1 MHIMEKLRREIEEG
15 LFLNTACNVLI
26 RKKIGFYLFYL
37 VREGLID
44 NEDFHP
50 EPKLSPCETFYLEPS
65 DLKNIAA
72 KAERD
77 YSEERM
83 IDMLSDGH
91 KCLGIQYKGEIVA
104 YGWINFQ
111 NCNSHLMS
119 FPLKENEA
127 YLYGART
134 FTAYRGTNLAPYLR
148 HQMYKHLADMG
159 RTTLYSITEFG
170 NIASIKFKRKL
181 GARNLKL
188 GMKITLFDKY
198 RWDFILRNYPDVYA
212 ACPALQC

>member
-1 MHIMEKLRREIEEG
+1 MSGMEYLRKGIKDGLVINTVYNIM
-15 LFLNTACNVLI
+15 TV
-26 RKKIGFYLFYL
+26 KKVRLYLFYL
-37 VREGLID
+37 VREGLFAGE
-44 NEDFHP
+44 NFHP

-77 YSEERM
+77 YPEEKM
-83 IDMLSDGH
+83 LDMLSAGH
-91 KCLGIQYKGEIVA
+91 KCLGIKHHDEIVA
-104 YGWINFQ
+104 YGWINLQ

-134 FTAYRGTNLAPYLR
+134 FTAYRGNNLAPYLR
-148 HQMYKHLADMG
+148 HQIYTHLADMG

-170 NIASIKFKRKL
+170 NIASIKFKKKL

-188 GMKITLFDKY
+188 GMKITLLNKH
-198 RWDFILRNYPDVYA
+198 RWDFILRNYPD
-212 ACPALQC
+212 ALCLRGEPK